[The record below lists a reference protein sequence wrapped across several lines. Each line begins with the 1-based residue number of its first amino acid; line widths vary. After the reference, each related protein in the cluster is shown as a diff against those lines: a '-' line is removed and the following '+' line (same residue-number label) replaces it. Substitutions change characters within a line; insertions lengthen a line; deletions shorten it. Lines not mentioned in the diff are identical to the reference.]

1 MKKKYVLHAWAHV
14 HAADAHI
21 ADAHA
26 ADMHIDNAHA
36 ADAANAHAADVRMIV
51 YACHECIAARFAE

>member
-1 MKKKYVLHAWAHV
+1 MHAWAHV

-26 ADMHIDNAHA
+26 ADMHIDIAHA

-51 YACHECIAARFAE
+51 YACHECIAASFAE